1 MFVEIGAKI
10 KKAREEKFLSQAGL
24 GAKLGLTATAINY
37 YEKGKRKIGID
48 DLLRLAEALAKPV
61 LYFLPG
67 IDEQKRDI
75 SSKNTLNKQVEIFND
90 LTGIAVLGNVRAGQP
105 VFSEQNVIGMLPI
118 PQQKAVKE
126 YFALQVKGD
135 SMAGAGINEGDLVLI
150 HRQSQVDFNGQIVCA
165 LVDGEETTLKAF
177 HQDSDG
183 NIRLVAANPSYP
195 DLLLAGSSNLVIQGV
210 YAGVYKFPPS
220 RPGQKL

>member
-1 MFVEIGAKI
+1 MFTEIGAKI
-10 KKAREEKFLSQAGL
+10 KKAREEKLLSQAGL

-37 YEKGKRKIGID
+37 YEKGKRKISID
-48 DLLRLAEALAKPV
+48 DLLKLSEVLKKPV

-67 IDEQKRDI
+67 VEAQKDEQGKT
-75 SSKNTLNKQVEIFND
+75 TLTNKAETYYN

-105 VFSEQNVIGMLPI
+105 AFSEQNIIGMLPI
-118 PQQKAVKE
+118 PQQMAVKD

-150 HRQSQVDFNGQIVCA
+150 HRQPYVDFDGQIICA
-165 LVDGEETTLKAF
+165 LVDGEETTLKIF
-177 HQDSDG
+177 HRNSDG
-183 NIRLVAANPSYP
+183 NIRLVAANPAYP
-195 DLLLAGSSNLVIQGV
+195 DLLLANPGSLVVQGV
-210 YAGVYKFPPS
+210 YAGVYKFPPL